1 MSGLI
6 EVIVR
11 EPGGEER
18 VKHPFA
24 EIVLNR
30 PEKRNALTPGMLDE
44 LVEAIRSAG
53 DDDRVNAVLLR
64 GEGKS
69 FCAGFDL
76 TLCKDNSDALG
87 AMLTGLSQAVRAMRR
102 LDKPVVIAAHGHAV
116 AGGCALLGGA
126 DLVIADRGLKLGYPV
141 VKMGISPAV
150 SAPFVRRT
158 LASSA
163 TRSMLLEPELIDAD
177 RARELG
183 LVQKLVDLPED
194 VTPRGQIETQKFAGK
209 PPAAVS
215 ATRRWLTEIEGLDED
230 GPADR
235 ALNASL
241 ELVGSEEERERLAS
255 IWGAKG

>member
-6 EVIVR
+6 EVLMR
-11 EPGGEER
+11 EPGGEAR

-30 PEKRNALTPGMLDE
+30 PEKRNALTPNMLHE
-44 LVEAIRSAG
+44 LVEAIRSVG
-53 DDDRVNAVLLR
+53 TNQSVNALLLR

-76 TLCKDNSDALG
+76 SLCKDNSDAL
-87 AMLTGLSQAVRAMRR
+87 ATMLTGLSAAVGAMRG
-102 LDKPVVIAAHGHAV
+102 LSKPVVIAAHGHAV

-150 SAPFVRRT
+150 SAPFVRRS

-163 TRSMLLEPELIDAD
+163 TRAMLLEPELIDGD

-183 LVQKLVDLPED
+183 LVQMLVDLPED
-194 VTPRGQIETQKFAGK
+194 VTPRGQIEAQKFAGK
-209 PPAAVS
+209 PPGAIA
-215 ATRRWLTEIEGLDED
+215 ATRRWLTEIEGLDEE
-230 GPADR
+230 GPAER
-235 ALNASL
+235 ALQASL
-241 ELVGSEEERERLAS
+241 AMVGSPEERERLAA
-255 IWGAKG
+255 IWGA